1 MPEKLYTVQELQEI
15 LKIKAQAVAKL
26 IDSGR
31 LPGINVGFGKHKLRR
46 VTESSLNAF
55 LSQTIAE
62 PPRMTAP
69 HEEVFQPGYKS
80 RLKLRTTVVNVQ
92 APKDES

>member
-1 MPEKLYTVQELQEI
+1 MPEKLYTVQELEAI
-15 LKIKAQAVAKL
+15 LKVKAQVVVRL

-62 PPRMTAP
+62 APRATAP
-69 HEEVFQPGYKS
+69 HEEIFNANHKPRIVPRS
-80 RLKLRTTVVNVQ
+80 TRIV
-92 APKDES
+92 